1 MSLRVVVWIQSSL
14 RVVDSAGRKARSV
27 TSPVPVATREELAIR
42 LKELLTKSRG
52 GSAKNVL
59 FLTDSPLL
67 LPAVEEVPPAESKLV
82 GKLLSK
88 RVEKAKLI
96 NEPFALGIQPILAPG
111 EKPPPRRYLVTIG
124 PLAWLNELDAV
135 VSQTGHRLV
144 AVVPLA
150 VALRPLLKKTGLPPA
165 EPFLLVQELEGA
177 LYQIVGRAD
186 GTILFY
192 RTLAVGGATALEGLQ
207 REVRRTLLFAE
218 QKLNLKIPLILL
230 TEEPAGLET
239 GLEAGEEVKVQ
250 TVGQGITAIQ
260 AAASLFRFPARSP
273 ENVLPREIALRE
285 QTRRMRM
292 LLNLGLAGMITFTVA
307 WAATKTIQ
315 RHFLVSQSLKE
326 EGMRG
331 QDQYR
336 LERLQ
341 DEYREYLRSTDGVR
355 VVMEETQVPVVELIL
370 RTLPEALPAGLVMSR
385 CEIRLDEKAAG
396 GKPSQPIYQLK
407 LEGRTRKANEA
418 VLPLVKKLGENLDK
432 NPWNATADVASGA
445 ARAGPEVPAELR
457 GPGMFYFY
465 GRTR

>member
-1 MSLRVVVWIQSSL
+1 MALRVVVWIQNSMQ
-14 RVVDSAGRKARSV
+14 VVDTAGRKARSV
-27 TSPVPVATREELAIR
+27 ACPVPVATREELAVQ
-42 LKELLTKSRG
+42 LKDLLTRSRG
-52 GSAKNVL
+52 GSVKNVL

-67 LPAVEEVPPAESKLV
+67 LPAVEEVPPAEAKLA
-82 GKLLSK
+82 GKLLAK

-111 EKPPPRRYLVTIG
+111 EKPPPRRYLVTVG
-124 PLAWLNELDAV
+124 PLAWLNELDAA
-135 VSQTGHRLV
+135 VSQTGHRLM
-144 AVVPLA
+144 AVLPLA

-165 EPFLLVQELEGA
+165 EPFLLVQEIEGA
-177 LYQIVGRAD
+177 LYQIVGRSD

-192 RTLAVGGATALEGLQ
+192 RTLAVGGATGIEGLQ

-230 TEEPAGLET
+230 AEEPAGLET
-239 GLEAGEEVKVQ
+239 GLGAGEGVKVQ
-250 TVGQGITAIQ
+250 TMGQGVTAIQ
-260 AAASLFRFPARSP
+260 AAASLLKFPASSP
-273 ENVLPREIALRE
+273 ENVLPPEIALRE
-285 QTRRMRM
+285 RTRQMRM

-315 RHFLVSQSLKE
+315 HHSLVSQSLKE
-326 EGMRG
+326 EGMRR
-331 QDQYR
+331 QDQLR

-341 DEYREYLRSTDGVR
+341 SEYREYLRSTDGVR

-370 RTLPEALPAGLVMSR
+370 RTLPEAMPAGLVMSR

-396 GKPSQPIYQLK
+396 GKPSQPVYQLK
-407 LEGRTRKANEA
+407 LEGRTRKANDA

-432 NPWNATADVASGA
+432 TAWNATADVASGA
-445 ARAGPEVPAELR
+445 TRAGPEVPAELR
-457 GPGMFYFY
+457 GPGKFYFY